1 MTVKRGLDQENQPR
15 SKRTRQDFSKKAPTG
30 ESTESSEGEEGED
43 SETGSQASGTSHT
56 TGTAPATPTS
66 GKGVIEGET
75 KGGRPILNH
84 SLSCILFIQVYTIK
98 RVEFFLNRSMLYN
111 LLDML

>member
-15 SKRTRQDFSKKAPTG
+15 SKRTRQDFSKKTPTG

-66 GKGVIEGET
+66 GKEVIEGERE
-75 KGGRPILNH
+75 RPILNH
-84 SLSCILFIQVYTIK
+84 SLSCILFVQVYTIK
-98 RVEFFLNRSMLYN
+98 RVEFFLNRSMLNN
-111 LLDML
+111 LLDMF

>member
-56 TGTAPATPTS
+56 TGTAPTTPTS
-66 GKGVIEGET
+66 GKEAIEGER
-75 KGGRPILNH
+75 GGRPILNH
-84 SLSCILFIQVYTIK
+84 SLSCILFIQVYTLK
-98 RVEFFLNRSMLYN
+98 RVEFVLNRSMLYN
-111 LLDML
+111 LLEML

>member
-1 MTVKRGLDQENQPR
+1 MKRSLDQENQPR
-15 SKRTRQDFSKKAPTG
+15 SKRTRQDFSKKTPTG

-66 GKGVIEGET
+66 GKGVIEGE
-75 KGGRPILNH
+75 GGGQTDLN
-84 SLSCILFIQVYTIK
+84 LVYT
-98 RVEFFLNRSMLYN
+98 NLYFREIV
-111 LLDML
+111 

>member
-66 GKGVIEGET
+66 GKGVIEVERGGET
-75 KGGRPILNH
+75 NFEPFFVLCSVYTSLYFKGGGICFESFH
-84 SLSCILFIQVYTIK
+84 AI
-98 RVEFFLNRSMLYN
+98 
-111 LLDML
+111 

>member
-66 GKGVIEGET
+66 GKGVVDGER
-75 KGGRPILNH
+75 GGGDQ
-84 SLSCILFIQVYTIK
+84 F
-98 RVEFFLNRSMLYN
+98 
-111 LLDML
+111 